1 MYSVY
6 QINHHYKMDI
16 FTGCVAK
23 KVPHSFLFYWIQNS
37 TLPSWT
43 ENVLQAMPF
52 LSVNLA
58 GISWFSF
65 TYIFWIPEGK
75 YICIKQIKPDYL
87 INTRLAVKFIVPL
100 PIQHSIY
107 IKYFVIHKQQ
117 FNIISNDIL
126 TMLIYC
132 NVNFTK

>member
-65 TYIFWIPEGK
+65 TYIFWILEGK
-75 YICIKQIKPDYL
+75 YICIKKWNL
-87 INTRLAVKFIVPL
+87 IIWEIREIRHYF
-100 PIQHSIY
+100 Y
-107 IKYFVIHKQQ
+107 IEYFVIHKQQ
-117 FNIISNDIL
+117 FKNISNDIL